1 MTTAV
6 PTVTMLDAALE
17 YAARGFHV
25 FPIRPRDK
33 KPPLTKNGFHDA
45 TVAPETIKRW
55 WERRPDANIGMLCA
69 ISGVVVIDV
78 DYPSEFHKIAV
89 AGEVTLA
96 ALVAKL
102 GKLPETVEAV
112 TGGGGRHL
120 VFTAPANVQ
129 FKGTL
134 GPGVDLKHEGY
145 IVVWPSIYP
154 NGNLYRW
161 LRSPLDQMP
170 APLPAAW
177 LAAMAKP
184 TAKVALVSTTTRM
197 PNTNT
202 NGCSAYGR
210 AAIDAEIATVITAQP
225 GTQNNTLNT
234 SSLKLGSLFAGGE
247 IDDVRDQLVAAAVTA
262 GQPEGPSR
270 ATVNSGW
277 TKGLQTPRTAPLR
290 DRKPAG
296 PNGKTAKTAKT
307 ATAESESVEWGEPQ
321 PLVAEVPREAYP
333 KDALPKLFRE
343 AVDEVQAFVQAP
355 VEMVAMAALGA
366 ASTAVQSLVD
376 VERAEGLKGP
386 VGIYSLALALSGERK
401 SSLDGR
407 FYAPIRDFELAQAAH
422 YKPLSDAFRADLA
435 SWEAKKRGIAS
446 RIEKA
451 SRDGKS
457 TADDEDRLRKLE
469 QDQPNPPRVPT
480 ITNHDS
486 TMEALAYGLA
496 TTWPSACVTSS
507 EAGSVFG
514 SHSMGKDSLMRTLSF
529 YDTMWDGGAL
539 RVARR
544 TAGGSYWVKN
554 ARLTLTLQVQPGT
567 FEDFLRTDRGLSRD
581 IGFLS
586 RVLVAVPE
594 SAQGKRKFKEA
605 PKSWP
610 ALTRFSNRISA
621 LLNAPVHVD
630 EDGGLEVTTLKL
642 APATKTAWVA
652 FHDKIESELA
662 IGGSLTDVRDV
673 AAKAAD
679 NACRLAAV
687 FEVVEHGIAMIELPA
702 FESAAQIVEWHLN
715 EARRFFGEMAQPEE
729 NVTVSA
735 LDAWLL
741 EFCRAR
747 KVSAVPVSAV
757 QKTGPRKLRA
767 KAALDAAVKE
777 LEALGRARLV
787 KGQGKSKTI
796 EINPALLAA
805 AVIAVNA
812 VIAQSARKAV
822 I

>member
-1 MTTAV
+1 MSARLSA
-6 PTVTMLDAALE
+6 MLAPALE
-17 YAARGFHV
+17 YAERKFYV
-25 FPIRPRDK
+25 FPCWPRTK
-33 KPPLTKNGFHDA
+33 KPIPKNGFKAA
-45 TVAPETIKRW
+45 TIDVAKIETW
-55 WERRPDANIGMLCA
+55 WTEHPDANLAIACA
-69 ISGVVVIDV
+69 MSSIVVLDIDV
-78 DYPSEFHKIAV
+78 PGV
-89 AGEVTLA
+89 AHPDLKVSGEDTLA
-96 ALVAKL
+96 ACAEKL
-102 GKLPETVEAV
+102 GRLPETVTAQ
-112 TGGGGRHL
+112 TGAGGRHL
-120 VFTAPANVQ
+120 FFLAPAGAE
-129 FKGTL
+129 FKAAL
-134 GPGVDLKHEGY
+134 GPGVEIKSAGY
-145 IVVWPSIYP
+145 VMVAPSVHP
-154 NGNLYRW
+154 DTGKQWRW
-161 LRSPLDQMP
+161 IISLLARMP
-170 APLPAAW
+170 ATLPEAW
-177 LAAMAKP
+177 LAAMVKTTVTTSA
-184 TAKVALVSTTTRM
+184 STTTRVPSTKM
-197 PNTNT
+197 AGFTRY
-202 NGCSAYGR
+202 GDAALKSALKEFR
-210 AAIDAEIATVITAQP
+210 ALTKGERNRGGFRISAALAE
-225 GTQNNTLNT
+225 LC
-234 SSLKLGSLFAGGE
+234 AGGQ
-247 IDDVRDQLVAAAVTA
+247 IPDCRADLIAAAPIAPDFTEDEARTA
-262 GQPEGPSR
+262 VE
-270 ATVNSGW
+270 NGW
-277 TKGLQTPRTAPLR
+277 KKGLQTPRTAPPR
-290 DRKPAG
+290 DGKPAG
-296 PNGKTAKTAKT
+296 QEGKTAITAIT
-307 ATAESESVEWGEPQ
+307 ATAASESVEWGEPQ

-343 AVDEVQAFVQAP
+343 AVDEVHAFVQAP

-446 RIEKA
+446 RIERA
-451 SRDGKS
+451 SRDGKP
-457 TADDEDRLRKLE
+457 TANDEDRLRELE

-480 ITNHDS
+480 ITHHDS
-486 TMEALAYGLA
+486 TMEALGYGLA

-529 YDTMWDGGAL
+529 YDTMWDGGTL

-554 ARLTLTLQVQPGT
+554 ARLTLTLQAQPGT

-594 SAQGKRKFKEA
+594 SAQGRRKFKEA

-610 ALTRFSNRISA
+610 ALTRFSNRISE

-630 EDGGLEVTTLKL
+630 EDGGLVVTTVKL
-642 APATKTAWVA
+642 APAAKIAWVA

-687 FEVVEHGIAMIELPA
+687 FEVVEHGIVMIELPA
-702 FESAAQIVEWHLN
+702 FESAARIVEWHLN
-715 EARRFFGEMAQPEE
+715 EARRFFGAMAQPEE

-747 KVSAVPVSAV
+747 NVSAVPVSAV
-757 QKTGPRKLRA
+757 QKAGPRKLRV

-796 EINPALLAA
+796 EINPALLAV

-812 VIAQSARKAV
+812 VIAQPAKKA
-822 I
+822 II